1 MPIFAVSKFYF
12 MALLEEFESQ
22 GNFLFR
28 YRTYLPLIVLVLAL
42 ANYVIQITHNTYNDL
57 GQNYWY
63 FSLAVGL
70 LGLLIRIYTVGHT
83 PENTSGRNTAAG
95 QVADQ
100 VNQTGIYSL
109 VRHPL
114 YLGNFLM
121 WLAVI
126 MLTAN
131 VGLIVAF
138 TLAYW
143 LYYERI
149 MFAEEQFLRKKFGE
163 HYTQWAANVPAFI
176 PKLSG
181 FKTPKYPFSIKKV
194 LKKEKNGVAAL
205 FGLFFVFDYLG
216 PLVKSDITQINYNF
230 WFWGFVISVVAYIIL
245 KLIKSNTK
253 ILDEEGR

>member
-1 MPIFAVSKFYF
+1 
-12 MALLEEFESQ
+12 MALLEEFENQ

-28 YRTYLPLIVLVLAL
+28 YRTYLPLIVLGLAL
-42 ANYVIQITHNTYNDL
+42 VFFTIQNIDNTYNNL

-63 FSLAVGL
+63 LCLAVGL
-70 LGLLIRIYTVGHT
+70 LGLLVRIYTVGHT
-83 PENTSGRNTAAG
+83 PENTSGRNTAQG

-126 MLTAN
+126 MLTTH
-131 VGLIVAF
+131 VGLIITFV
-138 TLAYW
+138 LAYW

-149 MFAEEQFLRKKFGE
+149 MFAEEQFLRKKFGD
-163 HYTQWAANVPAFI
+163 HYVAWAKNVPAFV
-176 PKLSG
+176 PKFTG
-181 FKTPKYPFSIKKV
+181 FKVPKYPFSIKKV
-194 LKKEKNGVAAL
+194 LKKEKNGTAAL

-216 PLVKSDITQINYNF
+216 QYLQSGSSIINYNF
-230 WFWGFVISVVAYIIL
+230 WFYGFVLSVVAYIVL
-245 KLIKSNTK
+245 KIIKSNTN
-253 ILDEEGR
+253 ILNEEGR

>member
-1 MPIFAVSKFYF
+1 
-12 MALLEEFESQ
+12 MALLEEFEDQ

-42 ANYVIQITHNTYNDL
+42 AIFTIENTHNTYNNL
-57 GQNYWY
+57 GQSYW
-63 FSLAVGL
+63 FLCLLVGL
-70 LGLLIRIYTVGHT
+70 FGLLIRIYTVGHT

-131 VGLIVAF
+131 IGLIIGF

-149 MFAEEQFLRKKFGE
+149 MFAEEQFLRKKFGD
-163 HYTQWAANVPAFI
+163 HYTTWAANVPAFA

-181 FKTPKYPFSIKKV
+181 FKSPKYPFSIKKV

-205 FGLFFVFDYLG
+205 FGLFFVFDFLGKYLVTG
-216 PLVKSDITQINYNF
+216 SSVINYNF
-230 WFWGFVISVVAYIIL
+230 WFYGFVISVIAYIIL
-245 KLIKSNTK
+245 KVIKSNTQ